1 MSSMEKRKTI
11 GALAL
16 GSLLGAA
23 VTFGIVYPVL
33 DASWNEDGAGSGNAV
48 ACATAQPQS
57 PKDVSS
63 VSYGTKTAQAK
74 VYNEGIGAL
83 KHVNTHYHLG
93 AEHKSITG
101 EYDTAHVTTT
111 TARKLLNAG
120 TVEYGFYCDTTVN
133 ALTVSDVAPYAF
145 QHCTNTEVGQTYELH
160 YVYSSGG
167 TGISDGLGGAFAL
180 QANPTVIVRAQVYVV
195 TNNDADDVADLM
207 SGWNASK
214 IDTNV
219 GVSAVSDAV
228 TYSGSTTGRS
238 YNNDDACSPYQIT
251 WQVDRKCRKVSAKS
265 FDAMCYKMKT
275 DYGMSA
281 DTEPHASR
289 DLVIASLS
297 SSYQIA
303 LTNVN

>member
-1 MSSMEKRKTI
+1 MLSVEKRKTI

-23 VTFGIVYPVL
+23 VTFGTVYPVL
-33 DASWNEDGAGSGNAV
+33 DASWNEDGSGSGNAV

-57 PKDVSS
+57 PKDVSNAL
-63 VSYGTKTAQAK
+63 YGTKTPQAR
-74 VYNEGIGAL
+74 VYDVSLNGL

-93 AEHKSITG
+93 AEHKSING
-101 EYDTAHVTTT
+101 EYDTAHVTTSA
-111 TARKLLNAG
+111 ARKLLNAG
-120 TVEYGFYCDTTVN
+120 TVEYGFYCDAKVN
-133 ALTVSDVAPYAF
+133 ALTVSDVAPYTF
-145 QHCTNTEVGQTYELH
+145 EHCSNTEVGQTYELH

-167 TGISDGLGGAFAL
+167 TGIADGLGGAFAL
-180 QANPTVIVRAQVYVV
+180 QANPTVIVRAQVYYV
-195 TNNDADDVADLM
+195 TNNDADDVDDLM
-207 SGWNASK
+207 SGWNSSR
-214 IDTNV
+214 I
-219 GVSAVSDAV
+219 SDAV

-251 WQVDRKCRKVSAKS
+251 WQVDRECHKVSAKS
-265 FDAMCYKMKT
+265 FDARCYKMKT

-297 SSYQIA
+297 SNYQIA
-303 LTNVN
+303 LTSSSWN

>member
-1 MSSMEKRKTI
+1 MLSVEKRKTI

-23 VTFGIVYPVL
+23 VTFGTVYPVL

-57 PKDVSS
+57 PKDVSNAL
-63 VSYGTKTAQAK
+63 YGTKTPQAR
-74 VYNEGIGAL
+74 VYDVGLNGL

-93 AEHKSITG
+93 AEHKSING
-101 EYDTAHVTTT
+101 EYDTAHVTTSA
-111 TARKLLNAG
+111 ARKLLNAG
-120 TVEYGFYCDTTVN
+120 TVEYGFYCDAKVN
-133 ALTVSDVAPYAF
+133 ALTVSDVAPYTF
-145 QHCTNTEVGQTYELH
+145 EHCSNTEVGQTYELH

-167 TGISDGLGGAFAL
+167 TGIADGLGGAFAL
-180 QANPTVIVRAQVYVV
+180 QANPTVIVRAQVYYV
-195 TNNDADDVADLM
+195 TNNDADDVDDLM
-207 SGWNASK
+207 SGWNSSR
-214 IDTNV
+214 IT
-219 GVSAVSDAV
+219 DAV

-251 WQVDRKCRKVSAKS
+251 WQVDRECHKVSAKS

-297 SSYQIA
+297 SNYQIA
-303 LTNVN
+303 LTSNGWN